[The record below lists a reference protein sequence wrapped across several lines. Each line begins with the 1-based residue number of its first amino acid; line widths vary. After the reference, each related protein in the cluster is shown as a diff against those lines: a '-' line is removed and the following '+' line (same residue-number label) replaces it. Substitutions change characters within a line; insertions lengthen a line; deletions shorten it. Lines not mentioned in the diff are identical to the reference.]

1 MAHCVRQVRKNKICP
16 VFFHPKDEDILHEWE
31 YFTQTSADYVRL
43 FSSSATDLLTPD
55 SFGVILVKVFG
66 LSSFLYRI

>member
-1 MAHCVRQVRKNKICP
+1 MNGNIS
-16 VFFHPKDEDILHEWE
+16 HE
-31 YFTQTSADYVRL
+31 TSADYVRP
-43 FSSSATDLLTPD
+43 FSFSATELITPD

>member
-1 MAHCVRQVRKNKICP
+1 MNGNIS
-16 VFFHPKDEDILHEWE
+16 HE
-31 YFTQTSADYVRL
+31 TSADYVRPF